1 VFRVLLASSRRANLP
16 TLPLNYLFSQAK
28 TCRLPQCLSLMHF
41 DKKFFWNKHIGIEH
55 KGGNWILKEEE
66 VLRRY
71 NFNHKSIKRP

>member
-1 VFRVLLASSRRANLP
+1 
-16 TLPLNYLFSQAK
+16 
-28 TCRLPQCLSLMHF
+28 MHF

-71 NFNHKSIKRP
+71 NFNHKSIKHP